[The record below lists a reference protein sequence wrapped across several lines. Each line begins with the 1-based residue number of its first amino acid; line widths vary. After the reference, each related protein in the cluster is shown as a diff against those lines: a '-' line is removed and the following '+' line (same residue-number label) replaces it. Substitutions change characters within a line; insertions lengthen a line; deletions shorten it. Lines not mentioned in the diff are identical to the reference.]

1 MSTNDPL
8 DPYPGNLKTHQVK
21 KGPIAPLQILPLGTI
36 MTNDPAGEYKR
47 EPLLSDA
54 HRDENVPYRGP
65 SAAASAFV
73 WGVDFG
79 RHFYEDKITKG
90 ELMVVKTI
98 SWSDFSE
105 RSPRYMSHNFCP
117 GLAYV
122 LIRDFKRRLLAF
134 CPGCGARIIEKP

>member
-1 MSTNDPL
+1 MSN
-8 DPYPGNLKTHQVK
+8 
-21 KGPIAPLQILPLGTI
+21 
-36 MTNDPAGEYKR
+36 R

-90 ELMVVKTI
+90 ELMVVKTVQI
-98 SWSDFSE
+98 GVAIVFDDPVTNNHGDVIDYHAHMPCCGHTIVRTDLYDGW
-105 RSPRYMSHNFCP
+105 N
-117 GLAYV
+117 
-122 LIRDFKRRLLAF
+122 F
-134 CPGCGARIIEKP
+134 CPGCGSKILAP